1 MLDTQVPY
9 RGYLPWR
16 GALIKGIDR
25 RGLRAVEGSIGT
37 KKLIGW
43 VWERFVSAKTC
54 IGPWVGGVH
63 LASILILMRG
73 FAKGGGRRGVRL
85 RIT

>member
-1 MLDTQVPY
+1 M
-9 RGYLPWR
+9 
-16 GALIKGIDR
+16 
-25 RGLRAVEGSIGT
+25 RAVEGSIGT

-85 RIT
+85 RVT